1 MPFSVSI
8 ESSSLQGGDYQ
19 AMIKSANQG
28 VWTSVD
34 VLLQSPTPK
43 QADTVSFRRA
53 YGSEDQS
60 ETVEG
65 KERFVIAEMDPN
77 RYVPLPEMMVD
88 FDDAACRISCRAHME
103 REF

>member
-1 MPFSVSI
+1 ADRNRSHWSTSKTPSYTKSVSWQHHL

-43 QADTVSFRRA
+43 QADTVSFRHGWQTA
-53 YGSEDQS
+53 
-60 ETVEG
+60 
-65 KERFVIAEMDPN
+65 
-77 RYVPLPEMMVD
+77 
-88 FDDAACRISCRAHME
+88 
-103 REF
+103 

>member
-1 MPFSVSI
+1 MYKRLRLPFSVST

-43 QADTVSFRRA
+43 QADTVSIRHGWQTA
-53 YGSEDQS
+53 
-60 ETVEG
+60 
-65 KERFVIAEMDPN
+65 
-77 RYVPLPEMMVD
+77 
-88 FDDAACRISCRAHME
+88 
-103 REF
+103 

>member
-8 ESSSLQGGDYQ
+8 ESSSLQGVDYQ

-43 QADTVSFRRA
+43 QADTVSFRHGWQTA
-53 YGSEDQS
+53 
-60 ETVEG
+60 
-65 KERFVIAEMDPN
+65 
-77 RYVPLPEMMVD
+77 
-88 FDDAACRISCRAHME
+88 
-103 REF
+103 

>member
-1 MPFSVSI
+1 MQKRLRLPFSVSI

-43 QADTVSFRRA
+43 QADTVSFRHGWQTA
-53 YGSEDQS
+53 
-60 ETVEG
+60 
-65 KERFVIAEMDPN
+65 
-77 RYVPLPEMMVD
+77 
-88 FDDAACRISCRAHME
+88 
-103 REF
+103 

>member
-43 QADTVSFRRA
+43 QADT
-53 YGSEDQS
+53 
-60 ETVEG
+60 
-65 KERFVIAEMDPN
+65 
-77 RYVPLPEMMVD
+77 
-88 FDDAACRISCRAHME
+88 
-103 REF
+103 

>member
-1 MPFSVSI
+1 MEYSYTAYETFFT
-8 ESSSLQGGDYQ
+8 LDY
-19 AMIKSANQG
+19 AISAC
-28 VWTSVD
+28 WTLPEEEYLSMKEKI
-34 VLLQSPTPK
+34 L
-43 QADTVSFRRA
+43 ADTVSFRRA
-53 YGSEDQS
+53 YGSGDQS